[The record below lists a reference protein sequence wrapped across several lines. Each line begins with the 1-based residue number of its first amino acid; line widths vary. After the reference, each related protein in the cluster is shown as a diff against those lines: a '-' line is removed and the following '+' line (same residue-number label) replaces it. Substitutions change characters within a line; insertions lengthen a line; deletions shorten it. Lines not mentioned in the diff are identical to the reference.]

1 METPMAPSYANSLMD
16 NFEQNLLRDCSQ
28 NTGLSPWY
36 GFVLLTIFSSYG
48 QVTKARWIIEFPSHR
63 ITVNPKT

>member
-1 METPMAPSYANSLMD
+1 MAPSYANLLMD
-16 NFEQNLLRDCSQ
+16 NFEQNLLRDYSQ

-36 GFVLLTIFSSYG
+36 GFVLLTIFSSYE

-63 ITVNPKT
+63 IKVNPKT